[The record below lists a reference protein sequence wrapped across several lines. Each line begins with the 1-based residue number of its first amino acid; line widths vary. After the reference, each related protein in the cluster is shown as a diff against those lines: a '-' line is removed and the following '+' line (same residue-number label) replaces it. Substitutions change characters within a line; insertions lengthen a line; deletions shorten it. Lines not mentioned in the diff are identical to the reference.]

1 MKEGWTQARH
11 LHLFPELLRMIWGK
25 WLLRPGVMCINTYPA
40 EAKVTLETLL
50 PSQTERSC
58 LTKGNQACSA
68 KGGIQL
74 LLTPVQLWR
83 DFSSLVAILSPAA
96 HITCDLP
103 SATRKGG
110 SRDASDH
117 PTKSRLLVFSP

>member
-11 LHLFPELLRMIWGK
+11 LNLFPELLRMIWGK
-25 WLLRPGVMCINTYPA
+25 MASEIRSDVHKHIPA

-74 LLTPVQLWR
+74 LLTPVQLWG
-83 DFSSLVAILSPAA
+83 DFSSLVAILSPVA

-103 SATRKGG
+103 SATRKGS

-117 PTKSRLLVFSP
+117 PTKSRPLVFSP